1 MLGLGSNLT
10 KGGAGAKT
18 IVTDS
23 LVLKHNYSAGAVQ
36 PLSDGAASFVASGD
50 DAISMGDQDNL
61 SFGTGSFST
70 SCWVNV
76 NAKGATQFILS
87 KKADASYSGN
97 GYALALGNT
106 GTDWTFGVSDGSTV
120 LYPAT
125 AVEPNAN
132 QWYHLCGTFNTTT
145 NVATLYVDG
154 VLTSTST
161 GSVGDVD
168 TAQPFQIGRAGTST
182 TTDFDGYICNVGVWS
197 AALSQAQVKSIM
209 NKNYAGLTASEK
221 TDLVSWWNLD
231 SVIPDTTTLVYDNHH
246 GGGEILGSELVTG
259 ASSAT
264 TVSGSYTDVLTNYNG
279 TTGQTLAV
287 TFTLGGDYRL
297 KLWSW
302 SNYTVIDDS
311 IEYNTGTH
319 TAYIRI
325 TGNNFGG
332 GDLRFNNLQTS
343 TVGGSIS
350 NISVKLING
359 NTGTLS

>member
-1 MLGLGSNLT
+1 MLGLGSNIS
-10 KGGAGAKT
+10 KT
-18 IVTDS
+18 GKLGVHDLGIVTS
-23 LVLKHNYSAGAVQ
+23 NLVLKHNYDLSSVQ
-36 PLSDGAASFVASGD
+36 PLSSGAASFVASGN

-161 GSVGDVD
+161 GSIGDVD
-168 TAQPFQIGRAGTST
+168 TTQPFQIGKAGAST
-182 TTDFDGYICNVGVWS
+182 TTDFDGYICNVGVWN

-209 NKNYAGLTASEK
+209 NKNYAGLSDSEK
-221 TDLVSWWNLD
+221 TNLVSWWNLD
-231 SVIPDTTTLVYDNHH
+231 EETATDGTAGTGGVKDHEGSNH
-246 GGGEILGSELVTG
+246 
-259 ASSAT
+259 
-264 TVSGSYTDVLTNYNG
+264 
-279 TTGQTLAV
+279 
-287 TFTLGGDYRL
+287 
-297 KLWSW
+297 
-302 SNYTVIDDS
+302 
-311 IEYNTGTH
+311 
-319 TAYIRI
+319 
-325 TGNNFGG
+325 
-332 GDLRFNNLQTS
+332 
-343 TVGGSIS
+343 
-350 NISVKLING
+350 
-359 NTGTLS
+359 GTLS

>member
-1 MLGLGSNLT
+1 
-10 KGGAGAKT
+10 
-18 IVTDS
+18 
-23 LVLKHNYSAGAVQ
+23 
-36 PLSDGAASFVASGD
+36 
-50 DAISMGDQDNL
+50 
-61 SFGTGSFST
+61 
-70 SCWVNV
+70 
-76 NAKGATQFILS
+76 
-87 KKADASYSGN
+87 
-97 GYALALGNT
+97 
-106 GTDWTFGVSDGSTV
+106 
-120 LYPAT
+120 
-125 AVEPNAN
+125 
-132 QWYHLCGTFNTTT
+132 
-145 NVATLYVDG
+145 
-154 VLTSTST
+154 
-161 GSVGDVD
+161 
-168 TAQPFQIGRAGTST
+168 
-182 TTDFDGYICNVGVWS
+182 
-197 AALSQAQVKSIM
+197 M

-231 SVIPDTTTLVYDNHH
+231 SVIPDSTTLVYDNHH